1 MFMDYLRDVP
11 QDHLDLL
18 DKALVRYEFEL
29 KHKLSLSGLS
39 DKERQSVENELSLL
53 FQIYNHLQSS
63 IYKI

>member
-1 MFMDYLRDVP
+1 MFMDYLRDIP

-29 KHKLSLSGLS
+29 KHRLSLSGLP
-39 DKERQSVENELSLL
+39 DKERQSVEKELSLL